1 MLIPFICISHRCP
14 LGLDISKDAE
24 LSSLREKRK
33 SWDGSALKEL
43 MKSGQSHSDTTL
55 KSHRCKSDPPDRK
68 RPADS
73 PKKGKGS
80 APPGKG
86 KQGDPVSGG
95 SGVKDNITISSCD
108 NKSDT
113 LSLPTSDAMTS
124 SGSSQM
130 LTSESEKIAEAG
142 SEMGCA
148 IADKSHVQGSEQ
160 IESQEQDKS
169 ENVTQNGVIS
179 GKSEGDF
186 NSKVSHEKGF
196 SSDNKL
202 TQESTDK
209 MTQDNQ
215 AICDSEKLAQTSESI
230 SQKGCQETSGNSQYE
245 TKSDNQDHKLEYQ
258 TKPESENKVV
268 NINGAQCDDNEI
280 VTNSHSDGD
289 LKHDTNRE
297 RNHDKISNSAHEA
310 KNVTDSPMLPISS
323 SETVNYDAGILR
335 NKQHISLNQAN
346 RNAVAEMAS
355 KEGGDVQLQVG
366 LCNNTLPP
374 PKKKKET
381 QHLVREHQWPQY
393 GISDSMGSPSCQQE

>member
-1 MLIPFICISHRCP
+1 
-14 LGLDISKDAE
+14 
-24 LSSLREKRK
+24 
-33 SWDGSALKEL
+33 

-68 RPADS
+68 RSTDS

-86 KQGDPVSGG
+86 KQGDPLSGG
-95 SGVKDNITISSCD
+95 SWVKGNDTPSGCD
-108 NKSDT
+108 SKSDT
-113 LSLPTSDAMTS
+113 LSLPTSDVMTS

-130 LTSESEKIAEAG
+130 LTSDSEKIAESG

-179 GKSEGDF
+179 GKSEGYF
-186 NSKVSHEKGF
+186 NSKVSHEKEF

-215 AICDSEKLAQTSESI
+215 AICDSEKLAQTSEST
-230 SQKGCQETSGNSQYE
+230 SQKGCQGTSGNSQYE
-245 TKSDNQDHKLEYQ
+245 TKSDNQDQKSEYQ
-258 TKPESENKVV
+258 TKPESDTKVV
-268 NINGAQCDDNEI
+268 NINGAQCDDREI

-289 LKHDTNRE
+289 LKHDTNME
-297 RNHDKISNSAHEA
+297 PNHDKISNSAHDA
-310 KNVTDSPMLPISS
+310 KTVTDSPMLPISS

-346 RNAVAEMAS
+346 RNAMAETGS
-355 KEGGDVQLQVG
+355 NQGGDVSPQVG
-366 LCNNTLPP
+366 LSRTL
-374 PKKKKET
+374 KKMLFFKNIDYSRPYSKLDLT
-381 QHLVREHQWPQY
+381 RE
-393 GISDSMGSPSCQQE
+393 